1 MMGPEEYPAGEEEAA
16 LDALLASWAQRHAL
30 SPECLEAVH
39 QETVGSMRMAAD
51 MGLAE
56 AILPLAWWERF
67 FADLQS
73 SLQRAASIELVLSV
87 AGHAA

>member
-1 MMGPEEYPAGEEEAA
+1 MIGPEEYRDGEEDAA
-16 LDALLASWAQRHAL
+16 LDALLACWAQCHAP
-30 SPECLEAVH
+30 SAECLEVIR